1 MTLTIESRIKLN
13 DGMTMPLFGLGVW
26 RLESGKETRD
36 AVSYALE
43 LGYKHIDTASM
54 YNNEEDVGVAIQES
68 SLPREK
74 LFITTKVNSSE
85 LGYDSTLE
93 ACERS
98 LKKLK
103 LTYIDLFL
111 IHKPVEGYRQNT
123 WKALEKLKHESICRS
138 IGVSNFSP
146 KHLNEIFKI
155 CEFIPAVNQIEMNP
169 FLAQKNISEFCRSKN
184 IHITGYCPLAR
195 TEKSNDPT
203 LVNVANECGKTW
215 AQVMV
220 RWGLQKQLTI
230 IPKSANP
237 ERIREN
243 SDVFNFEL
251 NEKQM
256 QRLDDLDEG
265 FRLRPDPN
273 QLP

>member
-1 MTLTIESRIKLN
+1 MTLTIESMIKLN
-13 DGMTMPLFGLGVW
+13 NGMTMPLFGLGVW

-43 LGYKHIDTASM
+43 LGYIHIDTASM

-103 LTYIDLFL
+103 LTYLDLFL

-123 WKALEKLKHESICRS
+123 WKALETLKHESLCRS

-203 LVNVANECGKTW
+203 LVNIANECGKTW

-220 RWGLQKQLTI
+220 RWGLQKQLTT

>member
-36 AVSYALE
+36 AVSFALE
-43 LGYKHIDTASM
+43 LGYIHIDTAPM

-103 LTYIDLFL
+103 LTYLDLFL

-123 WKALEKLKHESICRS
+123 WKALEKLKQESICRS

-203 LVNVANECGKTW
+203 LVNIANECGKTW

-220 RWGLQKQLTI
+220 RWGLQKQLTT

-237 ERIREN
+237 KRIREN

>member
-13 DGMTMPLFGLGVW
+13 DGMTMPLFGLGVL

-43 LGYKHIDTASM
+43 LGYIHIDTASM

-103 LTYIDLFL
+103 LTYLDLFL

-203 LVNVANECGKTW
+203 LVNIANECGKTW

-220 RWGLQKQLTI
+220 RWGLQKQLTT
-230 IPKSANP
+230 IPKSANS

>member
-1 MTLTIESRIKLN
+1 MTLTIESMIKLN
-13 DGMTMPLFGLGVW
+13 NGMTMPLFGLGVW

-43 LGYKHIDTASM
+43 LGYIHIDTASM

-103 LTYIDLFL
+103 LTYLDLFL

-203 LVNVANECGKTW
+203 LVNIANECGKTW

-220 RWGLQKQLTI
+220 RWGRQKQQTT

>member
-43 LGYKHIDTASM
+43 LGYIHIDTASM

-103 LTYIDLFL
+103 LTYLDLFL

-155 CEFIPAVNQIEMNP
+155 CEIIPAVNQIEMNP

-203 LVNVANECGKTW
+203 LVNIANECGKTW

-220 RWGLQKQLTI
+220 RWGLQKQLTT

-237 ERIREN
+237 KRIREN
-243 SDVFNFEL
+243 SDVFCFEL

>member
-1 MTLTIESRIKLN
+1 MTLTIKSRIKLN
-13 DGMTMPLFGLGVW
+13 DGMIMPLFGLGVW

-103 LTYIDLFL
+103 LTYLDLFL

-203 LVNVANECGKTW
+203 LVNIANECGKTW

-220 RWGLQKQLTI
+220 RWGLQKQLTT

-237 ERIREN
+237 KRIREN

>member
-1 MTLTIESRIKLN
+1 MTLTIESMIKLN

-43 LGYKHIDTASM
+43 LGYIHIDTASM

-103 LTYIDLFL
+103 LTYLDLFL

-203 LVNVANECGKTW
+203 LVNIANECGKTW

-220 RWGLQKQLTI
+220 RWGLQKQLTT
-230 IPKSANP
+230 IPKSANKK
-237 ERIREN
+237 RIREN

>member
-103 LTYIDLFL
+103 LTYLDLFL

-203 LVNVANECGKTW
+203 LVNIANECGKTW

-220 RWGLQKQLTI
+220 RWGLQKQLTT

-237 ERIREN
+237 KRIREN

>member
-43 LGYKHIDTASM
+43 LGYIHIDTASM

-103 LTYIDLFL
+103 LTYLDLFL

-203 LVNVANECGKTW
+203 LVNIANECGKTW

-220 RWGLQKQLTI
+220 RWGLQKQLTT

-237 ERIREN
+237 KRIREN

-256 QRLDDLDEG
+256 QRLDDHDEG

>member
-36 AVSYALE
+36 AVSYALG

-54 YNNEEDVGVAIQES
+54 YDNEEDVGVAIQES

-85 LGYDSTLE
+85 LGYESTLE

-203 LVNVANECGKTW
+203 LVNIANECGKTW

-220 RWGLQKQLTI
+220 RWGLQKQLTT

-237 ERIREN
+237 KRIREN

>member
-1 MTLTIESRIKLN
+1 MH
-13 DGMTMPLFGLGVW
+13 W
-26 RLESGKETRD
+26 
-36 AVSYALE
+36 E
-43 LGYKHIDTASM
+43 LGYIHIDTASM

-103 LTYIDLFL
+103 LTYLDLFL

-203 LVNVANECGKTW
+203 LVNIANECGKTW

-220 RWGLQKQLTI
+220 RWGLQKQLTT

>member
-36 AVSYALE
+36 AVSYAFE

-103 LTYIDLFL
+103 LTYLDLFL

-203 LVNVANECGKTW
+203 LVNIANECGKTW

-220 RWGLQKQLTI
+220 RWGLQKQLTT

-237 ERIREN
+237 KRIREN

>member
-1 MTLTIESRIKLN
+1 MTLTIESMIKLN
-13 DGMTMPLFGLGVW
+13 NGMTMPLFGLGVW

-103 LTYIDLFL
+103 LTYLDLFL

-203 LVNVANECGKTW
+203 LVNIANECGKTW

-220 RWGLQKQLTI
+220 RWGLQKQLTT

-237 ERIREN
+237 KRIREN

>member
-43 LGYKHIDTASM
+43 LGYIHIDTASM

-103 LTYIDLFL
+103 LTYLDLFL

-203 LVNVANECGKTW
+203 LVNIVNECGKTW

-220 RWGLQKQLTI
+220 RWGLQKQLTT

-237 ERIREN
+237 KRIREN

>member
-36 AVSYALE
+36 AVSYGLE
-43 LGYKHIDTASM
+43 LGYIHIDTASM

-103 LTYIDLFL
+103 LTYLDLFL

-155 CEFIPAVNQIEMNP
+155 CKFIPAVNQIEMNP

-203 LVNVANECGKTW
+203 LVNIANECGKTW

-220 RWGLQKQLTI
+220 RWGLQKQLTT

-237 ERIREN
+237 KRIREN

>member
-85 LGYDSTLE
+85 LGYESTLE

-220 RWGLQKQLTI
+220 RWGLQKQLTT
-230 IPKSANP
+230 IPKSANL

-243 SDVFNFEL
+243 SDVFNFNL

>member
-103 LTYIDLFL
+103 LTYLDLFL

-169 FLAQKNISEFCRSKN
+169 FLVQKNIYEFCRSKN